1 MKSLC
6 LKIVVVITVLLGIT
20 GCTFGGGEA
29 RAPRQL
35 DLGMGAVTPVGG
47 LPAHRP
53 WLIAPVVASALLN
66 DTTVIWRVG
75 ESGQPQGFTTYRW
88 VAPPAQL
95 VTQRLMA
102 RLALQGAVLEQGVG
116 GDVPQL
122 RLNLQSFEQLFTP
135 DGKSS
140 QGVLTMQA
148 VLLRA
153 NRVVAQ
159 KLIDIKVPAVSQDA
173 SGGAQALRLATDQA
187 AEQVAQWLTPFLKP

>member
-1 MKSLC
+1 MNTFWI
-6 LKIVVVITVLLGIT
+6 KISAIVTVLCAVT
-20 GCTFGGGEA
+20 GCSVGGGEA

-35 DLGMGAVTPVGG
+35 DLGAGFSATPSN

-53 WLIAPVVASALLN
+53 LLLAPMTASALLN

-102 RLALQGAVLEQGVG
+102 RLSLQGAVLEQGIG
-116 GDVPQL
+116 GDTPQL
-122 RLNLQSFEQLFTP
+122 RLNLQSFEQLFTL

-140 QGVLTMQA
+140 QGVLIMQA
-148 VLLRA
+148 VLLRN

-159 KLIDIKVPAVSQDA
+159 KLLDIKVPATSQDA
-173 SGGAQALRLATDQA
+173 AGGAQALRLATDQA

>member
-1 MKSLC
+1 MHTFWMKISA
-6 LKIVVVITVLLGIT
+6 VIALLLTVT
-20 GCTFGGGEA
+20 ACSVGGGDA

-35 DLGMGAVTPVGG
+35 DLGAG
-47 LPAHRP
+47 LTAAAGNPPAHRP
-53 WLIAPVVASALLN
+53 LLLAPMTGSSLLS

-88 VAPPAQL
+88 AAPPAQL

-102 RLALQGAVLEQGVG
+102 RLSLQGAVLEQGIG
-116 GDVPQL
+116 GDTPQL
-122 RLNLQSFEQLFTP
+122 RLNLQSFEQLFAL

-140 QGVLTMQA
+140 QGVLIMQA
-148 VLLRA
+148 VLLRN

-159 KLIDIKVPAVSQDA
+159 KLLDIKVPVTSQDA
-173 SGGAQALRLATDQA
+173 AGGAQALRLATDQA

>member
-1 MKSLC
+1 MNTFWI
-6 LKIVVVITVLLGIT
+6 KISAMLAVLFAVT
-20 GCTFGGGEA
+20 GCSVGGGEA

-35 DLGMGAVTPVGG
+35 DLGAGFTAAAGNP
-47 LPAHRP
+47 PAHRP
-53 WLIAPVVASALLN
+53 LLLAPMTASALLN

-102 RLALQGAVLEQGVG
+102 RLSLQGAVLEQGIG
-116 GDVPQL
+116 GDTPQL

-135 DGKSS
+135 DGKAS
-140 QGVLTMQA
+140 QGVLIMQA
-148 VLLRA
+148 VLLRN

-159 KLIDIKVPAVSQDA
+159 KLIDIKVPATSQDA
-173 SGGAQALRLATDQA
+173 AGGAQALRLATDQA

>member
-1 MKSLC
+1 MKTFWMKISAIVAVLC
-6 LKIVVVITVLLGIT
+6 VVT
-20 GCTFGGGEA
+20 GCAVGGGEA

-35 DLGMGAVTPVGG
+35 DLGAGFTAAAGNP
-47 LPAHRP
+47 PAHRP
-53 WLIAPVVASALLN
+53 LLLAPMTASALLN

-102 RLALQGAVLEQGVG
+102 RLSLQGAVLEQGIG
-116 GDVPQL
+116 GDAPQL
-122 RLNLQSFEQLFTP
+122 RLNLQSFEQLFTL

-140 QGVLTMQA
+140 QGVLIMQA
-148 VLLRA
+148 VLLRN

-159 KLIDIKVPAVSQDA
+159 KLLDIKVPATSQDA
-173 SGGAQALRLATDQA
+173 AGGAQALRLATDQA

>member
-1 MKSLC
+1 MRIFWS
-6 LKIVVVITVLLGIT
+6 KIAVIVTVLGAIT
-20 GCTFGGGEA
+20 GCSVGGGEA

-35 DLGMGAVTPVGG
+35 DLGAGLSASVGN
-47 LPAHRP
+47 LPANRP
-53 WLIAPVVASALLN
+53 LLLAPVTASALLN

-88 VAPPAQL
+88 AAPPAQL

-102 RLALQGAVLEQGVG
+102 RLSLQGAVLEQGIG

-153 NRVVAQ
+153 NRVVSQ
-159 KLIDIKVPAVSQDA
+159 KLIDIKVPATSQDA
-173 SGGAQALRLATDQA
+173 AGGAQALRLATDQA